1 MLRER
6 TVLAVLQQQ
15 IVTTAV
21 SGERNGVPPSLCE
34 KNYDE
39 VMKLKGIR
47 NEKGFEISPIKRV
60 D

>member
-1 MLRER
+1 MLRKK

-15 IVTTAV
+15 IVTNAV
-21 SGERNGVPPSLCE
+21 SGERHGVPRSTRE
-34 KNYDE
+34 ENYDE

-47 NEKGFEISPIKRV
+47 NEKGFELSANELV

>member
-6 TVLAVLQQQ
+6 TVLAILQQQ

-21 SGERNGVPPSLCE
+21 SGERNGVPRSVSE

-47 NEKGFEISPIKRV
+47 NEKGFEIFAIELV

>member
-1 MLRER
+1 MLRKE
-6 TVLAVLQQQ
+6 TVLAFLKQQ

-21 SGERNGVPPSLCE
+21 FGEKNVVPRSTSE

-47 NEKGFEISPIKRV
+47 NEKGFEISGNELV